1 MEMTGKYRIGA
12 PRQQVWEALNDVEI
26 LGKSIP
32 GCEAIERVSD
42 TELTAQV
49 TAKVGPVKAKFAG
62 QVTLSDLDP
71 PSSYTLSGEGKGG
84 VAGFAKGAAKV
95 QLAEDGSGTVL
106 TYAVNAQVGGKLA
119 QVGARLIDA
128 TAKKLADEFFSTFS
142 ELAAGAPA
150 PTEEEAEVIPVLPEK
165 RWKNPVTWGVVGLAA
180 ALILYWIFSRAS

>member
-1 MEMTGKYRIGA
+1 MEMTGEYRIPA
-12 PRQQVWEALNDVEI
+12 ARQQVWDALNDVDI

-32 GCEAIERVSD
+32 GCESIERVSD
-42 TELTAQV
+42 AELTAQV

-71 PSSYTLSGEGKGG
+71 PVSYTLSGEGKGG

-95 QLAEDGSGTVL
+95 HLTEDGDATVL
-106 TYAVNAQVGGKLA
+106 TYTVNAQVGGKLA

-142 ELAAGAPA
+142 ELAAGEPAPA
-150 PTEEEAEVIPVLPEK
+150 EEGEKVPALPEK
-165 RWKNPVTWGVVGLAA
+165 RWNSPVTWAAFAVAA
-180 ALILYWIFSRAS
+180 ALILYWILSQAG